1 MEEAFAG
8 LTLKVRKPKV
18 AADAVVAKKPR
29 VARKLDV
36 EDKTQYQRIT
46 FTAEQIDVK
55 PLQNCMQSSC
65 RVKPVLI
72 CAFFYTVGYFNF
84 FIRKKPRWGF
94 FIVYVFFFFL

>member
-29 VARKLDV
+29 VARKLGV

-46 FTAEQIDVK
+46 LTAEQIDVK
-55 PLQNCMQSSC
+55 SAHLSLGFAKLHTELVQGFPMK
-65 RVKPVLI
+65 RRGVKPALI
-72 CAFFYTVGYFNF
+72 KE
-84 FIRKKPRWGF
+84 FISS
-94 FIVYVFFFFL
+94 